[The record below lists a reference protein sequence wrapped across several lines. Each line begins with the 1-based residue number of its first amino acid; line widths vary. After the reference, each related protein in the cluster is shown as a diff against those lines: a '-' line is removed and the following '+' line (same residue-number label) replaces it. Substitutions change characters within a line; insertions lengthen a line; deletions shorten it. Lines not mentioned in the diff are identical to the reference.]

1 MAGWVWPPPS
11 SRILLTPGD
20 AQLARVLSQSLM
32 RVIKVALGGCG
43 GEEGAVLQSDP
54 LVGTHGGITQLADR
68 VKCHEP
74 LSWLHRRQSQEP
86 LSKEPHLRQ
95 APERC
100 TQTNASSL
108 PPPPTHLHPQ
118 TPSQRGTWPQNP
130 CLCAR
135 RDGGAL
141 GKGWAAGCIA
151 PRLTLRGVFCS
162 PTPSR
167 PRPGAGGQRGRHLRS
182 SLRRQGNKRA
192 TRGWWALSC
201 SVPVSPA
208 PKLDSGGRSR
218 PLKPPPLT
226 KKPLK
231 E

>member
-1 MAGWVWPPPS
+1 MSLCPGSTEDSPGSLCQRSLTSARLPSAAHRLTLPLNHPP
-11 SRILLTPGD
+11 
-20 AQLARVLSQSLM
+20 
-32 RVIKVALGGCG
+32 
-43 GEEGAVLQSDP
+43 
-54 LVGTHGGITQLADR
+54 H
-68 VKCHEP
+68 
-74 LSWLHRRQSQEP
+74 
-86 LSKEPHLRQ
+86 
-95 APERC
+95 
-100 TQTNASSL
+100 
-108 PPPPTHLHPQ
+108 PTDHLHPQ

-130 CLCAR
+130 SLCVR

-141 GKGWAAGCIA
+141 GKGWAAGCTA

-182 SLRRQGNKRA
+182 SLWRQGNKHA

-201 SVPVSPA
+201 SVPMSPA

-218 PLKPPPLT
+218 PLKPPPLA